1 MSAFFHNK
9 FWKEVSYMRQDPR
22 ILRLRCP
29 RCGKIYIMP
38 KQWGVWK
45 GCPICWIKLEYKK
58 GKEK

>member
-1 MSAFFHNK
+1 
-9 FWKEVSYMRQDPR
+9 MRQDPR